1 MRKGHTQESALL
13 TVQTALGKDVLLL
26 DSVQGQEGISELYCF
41 ALRMRSPFSDLDA
54 KQVLGKAASITM
66 KIGDDIERELH
77 GIISRF
83 SYLGSDADFAH
94 YSAELVPAMWLMTLG
109 RDRVIYQNQS
119 TPEIVKSVLQQYQI
133 RCEEELSATYAKRE
147 YCVRYDETAFAFVSR
162 LLEEEGICYFFKHQ
176 GGTTHLVLADSNTAF
191 TACPNVDALTVHSGL
206 QDGAGLRGVSQF
218 EQASQVTVKTQSVDD
233 FNFLSPST
241 DLLSKQEAMLGF
253 GSDYFYGAGHV
264 STPDGAAR
272 AKLYLEAQ
280 HQGAVRGL
288 GKSWCSHLTAGVRFS
303 LQSHARK
310 DLNAEHVLRRVHHHA
325 DSTGYFNEFETFS
338 PQSSYRPEHRTSRPL
353 AQGSHTAKVVGPS
366 GEEIWTDQYGRVKVQ
381 FPWDRVGKG
390 DDKSSC
396 WIRLSHMWAGQ
407 GWGTLFVPRIGQE
420 VIVTYL
426 DANPDR
432 PLITGCVYNAEHAT
446 PVNLP
451 GQSTQS
457 AIRSS
462 SSKGGSAGNEL
473 RFEDKKDAEE
483 LYLHAQKDMRTEVEN
498 DLSMTVIKGN
508 ETHTVKQGSRSIAVE
523 KGDETH
529 KVEGR
534 RSLSV
539 TGDESHA
546 NAANFTQEVKGQ
558 HTLKVQGDL
567 LIDVT
572 GSITIKSAQAVNIQA
587 GTELVSK
594 AGTNLTNEAGVSLK
608 NKAGVALSNEA
619 VKIDSKASG
628 LHGVEAG
635 GVLSLK
641 GSLVKIN

>member
-1 MRKGHTQESALL
+1 MRKGHTQENTLL
-13 TVQTALGKDVLLL
+13 SVQTALGKDVLLL

-41 ALRMRSPFSDLDA
+41 TLCMRAASSELDA
-54 KQVLGKAASITM
+54 SQVLGKEASIGL
-66 KIGDDIERELH
+66 KIGDDAERELH

-94 YSAELVPAMWLMTLG
+94 YSAELVPTMWLMTLG
-109 RDRVIYQNQS
+109 SDRVIYQNQS
-119 TPEIVKSVLQQYQI
+119 TPEIVKSVFQQYQI
-133 RCEEELSATYAKRE
+133 RCEEELSASYAKRE
-147 YCVRYDETAFAFVSR
+147 YCVRYDESAFAFVSR
-162 LLEEEGICYFFKHQ
+162 LLEDEGICYFFKHKNGQ
-176 GGTTHLVLADSNTAF
+176 TSLVLADGNTAF
-191 TACPNVDALTVHSGL
+191 TNCPNVDALTVHTGL
-206 QDGAGLRGVSQF
+206 QGGVGLRGVSQF

-241 DLLSKQEAMLGF
+241 ALLSKQQAAQGF
-253 GSDYFYGAGHV
+253 GADYFYAAGHL
-264 STPDGAAR
+264 TPPDGAVR
-272 AKLYLEAQ
+272 AKLHLEAQ
-280 HQGAVRGL
+280 QQGAVRGL
-288 GKSWCSHLTAGVRFS
+288 GKSLCSHLVPGTRFS

-310 DLNAEHVLRRVHHHA
+310 DLNTEHVLRRVYHHA
-325 DSTGYFNEFETFS
+325 DGTGYFNEFETFS
-338 PQSSYRPEHRTSRPL
+338 PKISFRPERSTPRPVV
-353 AQGSHTAKVVGPS
+353 QGSHTARVVGPS
-366 GEEIWTDQYGRVKVQ
+366 GEEIWTDQHGRVKVQ
-381 FPWDRVGKG
+381 FPWDRLGKQ

-396 WIRLSHMWAGQ
+396 WIRTSHMWAGQ

-457 AIRSS
+457 AIRSN

-483 LYLHAQKDMRTEVEN
+483 FYLHAQKDMRTEVEN

-508 ETHTVKQGSRSIAVE
+508 ETHTVKQGNRSIAVE
-523 KGDETH
+523 KGDESH
-529 KVEGR
+529 KVQGQ

-546 NAANFTQEVKGQ
+546 NAANFTQEVKGK

-572 GSITIKSAQAVNIQA
+572 GSITIKSAQAVNIKA